1 MMKFLTMSK
10 YIISIFICL
19 IFNYSF
25 SQDEQEEVIEDS
37 LKIEQKY
44 GIRIGLDL
52 SKQVRMLTED
62 YKGLSLYGDFRIKE
76 RLFVVGEFGNDEKN
90 INNENL
96 SSKFSGNYIKAGIYY
111 NFYNNPTGLENEIY
125 FGFRLAT
132 SRFKSEIFNYLIY
145 DLDKYWENGRIN
157 DYKEFK
163 NLNANWFELILGF
176 NAKISKNIFMG
187 TSLRLNRMINQK
199 SPENFGNLYIPGF
212 NIVTEDN
219 NFGTGI
225 TYTLTYRI
233 PIVKK

>member
-1 MMKFLTMSK
+1 
-10 YIISIFICL
+10 
-19 IFNYSF
+19 
-25 SQDEQEEVIEDS
+25 
-37 LKIEQKY
+37 
-44 GIRIGLDL
+44 
-52 SKQVRMLTED
+52 MLTED
-62 YKGLSLYGDFRIKE
+62 YKGISFYSDFRIKE
-76 RLFVVGEFGNDEKN
+76 RLFIVTEIGNDDKKIFNEN
-90 INNENL
+90 INANFKGSYL
-96 SSKFSGNYIKAGIYY
+96 KAGFNY
-111 NFYNNPTGLENEIY
+111 NFYNNPPGLENEIY
-125 FGFRLAT
+125 FGFRFAT
-132 SRFKSEIFNYLIY
+132 SSFKSEVFDYLIY
-145 DLDKYWENGRIN
+145 DFDKYWENGRID